1 MKNTWRFG
9 EREFK
14 YIQQVLDS
22 GFGSG
27 TSGSMNNL
35 FEETFAKQVGTNY
48 AITFNSGTSTL
59 HAALNAVGVG
69 PGDEVITTPLTVISN
84 ADVIIAQNA
93 IPVFADIN
101 TDTYNIEPE
110 KVEML
115 ITDKTKAIMPV
126 SLYGLCC
133 DLDPLM
139 KLAEDYN
146 IYVVNDA
153 AQAFM
158 ADYKGRPIATQA
170 HITSYSLE
178 NSKHITT
185 GDGGIVVT
193 DDEELATKM
202 RKFGSLGYAAMK
214 SGDGR
219 IRLNKEIFQD
229 PSYKRHD
236 EFGYNYRM
244 PEVAAAIGVAQTER
258 MDFFV
263 NLRINIAKM
272 YNEVVKDCDYIVPQQ
287 NPQGDL
293 HSYWTYAIKYERDDI
308 PWQDFR
314 RKYIEFGGDGIYA
327 AWALCYK
334 ELLFT
339 TENFKKRAP
348 YYYKDVNYNED
359 NLCPIAESIQPK
371 LMQFV
376 TNYGSVEE
384 AKDKVNALKQTI
396 EYYD

>member
-9 EREFK
+9 EREFD

-35 FEETFAKQVGTNY
+35 FEETFAKKVGTNY

-101 TDTYNIEPE
+101 SDTFNIDPE

-133 DLDPLM
+133 DLDPLQ

-146 IYVVNDA
+146 IHIINDA

-229 PSYKRHD
+229 PDYKRHD

-258 MDFFV
+258 LDFFV
-263 NLRINIAKM
+263 NLRIDIAKM
-272 YNEVVKDCDYIVPQQ
+272 YDEVVKDCDYIIPQQ
-287 NPQGDL
+287 NPQGDR

-339 TENFKKRAP
+339 TENFKTRAP
-348 YYYKDVNYNED
+348 YYYKDVYYSEE

-376 TNYGSVEE
+376 TNYGSVAE
-384 AKDKVNALKQTI
+384 AKNKVNALEQTI